1 MMVGCDLNVGINPRL
16 QPSGPLDPQTILV
29 DERTLVDRLS
39 FAAKYGELIVFFDQH
54 NQPNGDWRGFA
65 LKDPLILMAAIS
77 TTAYTPT
84 HRLFLLLKDKLG
96 RARADWDY
104 ETLKTNPPE
113 APVKKLLAQLVELI
127 NQLFADINDWLQQMD
142 IGHKSYALRS
152 FVRMQVENQHSGE
165 LAQLVELQKLVYV
178 AFFNPELGQNQVQD
192 FPAPDYGALEDYN
205 SLWRTANFSSSLS
218 MDIQGDTLVIDVDV
232 LQRFEQIYHGVFG
245 FYVQVIDSA
254 KDSFTELWQGF
265 NQSSD
270 GYADTSMLVA
280 FAQLMQVQQTQLNQL
295 TDTHL
300 NFYYRDI
307 LAQTQR
313 VGTADSAIVC
323 LGLKPDALALLLP
336 QGTVFDGGV
345 DANQQPQQ
353 FVNGQSQWINL
364 IQIGQLQ
371 TLRYQDGLW
380 LNVITD
386 GNKVVKDPQ
395 GQLRSWPLLG
405 TNEGSNQGKALRQGL
420 ALASPMLSLSGGT
433 RTITLTIHWAA
444 GSSLTIDEMQGSDF
458 YLSTEADWLAV
469 SPIDKDGI
477 ILSTDSLILTFELSP
492 TDPPIVPLAE
502 NPDGYSSDWPLF
514 KWLPGDQL
522 DLTEPATMST
532 LDISVEVEDFHDA
545 QLHSDDALLSADA
558 PFLPFGPIVDKGG
571 RFYLGSAE
579 LFAKPLSVLQ
589 LKVKWDQLPS
599 NMKAYYQTY
608 NQYRNGQFDTINMN
622 SVTEVCKPFNDLA
635 FKATFSLFKDSQ
647 WQAVSISNS
656 LPTQPKSEAE
666 PADGNEIETEPKPVN
681 PVPLFN
687 QIKVNKTPDAKDSKG
702 AKCPV
707 TEKQTSPDS
716 LFSFTKEALKCHT
729 PTPDLLLAPLD
740 FAQPLKTGFIRLQVA
755 TPEEGFGNSLYAKV
769 VTAVTQ
775 ENAYRL
781 IMASK
786 ECPPIVVPEV
796 ATQEN
801 KENNKADGDSGK
813 ADAEVSAKS
822 ETKTE
827 DSLLTKIVSIFDK
840 SDKSDKGA
848 TVATTTDADTAMTLI
863 PMPNLPY
870 APKISALSLVYHAS
884 QTVNFTTTT
893 TADYP
898 CELFHYDSFSAYPV
912 YGTTTK
918 TVTPPKTAQS
928 PGMISQKNTLVPGI
942 AAGGCLYL
950 ALTHIQPP
958 CNLSLYFRLNHLVAS
973 SIGSGIDNAE
983 TSLKFYYLGNEG
995 WGTLSI
1001 LADATNGLQCSG
1013 IIEVLVPTDIS
1024 QDPTLLPF
1032 DKPADAT
1039 TGTRGWLAITGAGDI
1054 CDYAQVVYLNSQAV
1068 QVTRHFEQPWTAS
1081 EAPTLAADSIAGL
1094 VVATLVEEAAVEEI
1108 VQPFAGGGGQGMEN
1122 NSGFYRRVSERVGNK
1137 DRVVSHND
1145 FATLAY
1151 QRMPRLYYC
1160 KVIKAQQRKK
1170 PMQLMLVNGYEEADA
1185 DAFKPVV
1192 NGCELK
1198 HLQQFF
1204 ARRVSPMVGYQL
1216 MNPDYEAVKVTVTL
1230 RFAANVAIKRLCQ
1243 QMDEQLKIYLSP
1255 WITST
1260 LAQRTVDQDL
1270 TSGELIDFFSQWS
1283 EVTEV
1288 GELSITV
1295 NEVKQTN
1302 PFVVV
1307 PQTDHSLLIS
1317 ASAHCISQDTTQQNT
1332 QVGAQ

>member
-16 QPSGPLDPQTILV
+16 QPCGPLDPQTILV

-39 FAAKYGELIVFFDQH
+39 FAARYGELIVFFDQH
-54 NQPNGDWRGFA
+54 NQPNGDWRGFV

-96 RARADWDY
+96 RSRADWDY
-104 ETLKTNPPE
+104 ETLKTNPLE

-127 NQLFADINDWLQQMD
+127 NQLFADINDWLDQMD
-142 IGHKSYALRS
+142 IGHKSYTLRS

-165 LAQLVELQKLVYV
+165 LAQLIELQKLVYV
-178 AFFNPELGQNQVQD
+178 ACFDPDLKHNQAQD
-192 FPAPDYGALEDYN
+192 FPAPDYAALADYN

-218 MDIQGDTLVIDVDV
+218 MDIQDDTLVIEVDV

-254 KDSFTELWQGF
+254 KDSFTALWQGL
-265 NQSSD
+265 NQSGDS
-270 GYADTSMLVA
+270 YADTSMLVA
-280 FAQLMQVQQTQLNQL
+280 FAQLMEVQQTQLNQL

-307 LAQTQR
+307 LAQNQR
-313 VGTADSAIVC
+313 PSTADSAIVC

-353 FVNGQSQWINL
+353 FVSGQSQWINL

-405 TNEGSNQGKALRQGL
+405 TNEGTHQGIMLRQGL

-433 RTITLTIHWAA
+433 RTITLTIHWATD
-444 GSSLTIDEMQGSDF
+444 SSLTVDEIDGSDF
-458 YLSTEADWLAV
+458 YLSTEAGWLAV
-469 SPIDKDGI
+469 SPIDTGGI
-477 ILSTDSLILTFELSP
+477 TPSTDSLILIFQLSP

-532 LDISVEVEDFHDA
+532 LDIAVVVEDFHDA
-545 QLHSDDALLSADA
+545 QLHNDDGLLSADA
-558 PFLPFGPIVDKGG
+558 PFLPFGPIVDQGG

-579 LFAKPLSVLQ
+579 LFAKPLSLLQ
-589 LKVKWDQLPS
+589 LQVKWDQLPDDLQ
-599 NMKAYYQTY
+599 AYYQTY
-608 NQYRNGQFDTINMN
+608 NQYCDGQFDTINMN
-622 SVTEVCKPFNDLA
+622 PVTQVCEPFNDLA

-666 PADGNEIETEPKPVN
+666 PDDGNEIETEPKPKPKPKPVN

-716 LFSFTKEALKCHT
+716 LFNFTKEALKCHT

-740 FAQPLKTGFIRLQVA
+740 FAQPHKTGFIRLQVA

-786 ECPPIVVPEV
+786 ECPPPPPPANDTVEKN
-796 ATQEN
+796 TDSN
-801 KENNKADGDSGK
+801 KVDDGK
-813 ADAEVSAKS
+813 AEDEA
-822 ETKTE
+822 KTE
-827 DSLLTKIVSIFDK
+827 DNFLTKIGNMFDK
-840 SDKSDKGA
+840 SVKDA
-848 TVATTTDADTAMTLI
+848 TVDADATMTLI

-884 QTVNFTTTT
+884 QTVDFTTTT

-928 PGMISQKNTLVPGI
+928 PGMISQKNTLVPGVV
-942 AAGGCLYL
+942 AGGCLYL

-958 CNLSLYFRLNHLVAS
+958 CNLSLYFQLNHLVAS
-973 SIGSGIDNAE
+973 SVGTGIDNAE
-983 TSLKFYYLGNEG
+983 TSLKFHYLGNEG

-1032 DKPADAT
+1032 DKPADDT
-1039 TGTRGWLAITGAGDI
+1039 TGTRGWLAITGAGDS

-1068 QVTRHFEQPWTAS
+1068 QVTRLFEQPWTAS

-1094 VVATLVEEAAVEEI
+1094 VVPTLAEEAAVEEIVEAI

-1151 QRMPRLYYC
+1151 QAMPGLYYC

-1170 PMQLMLVNGYEEADA
+1170 PMQLMLVNGYDEADA

-1192 NGCELK
+1192 NGCELNS
-1198 HLQQFF
+1198 LQQFF

-1216 MNPDYEAVKVTVTL
+1216 MNPDYETVRVTVTL

-1243 QMDEQLKIYLSP
+1243 EMDEQLKIYLSP

-1260 LAQRTVDQDL
+1260 MAQRTVDQDL

-1317 ASAHCISQDTTQQNT
+1317 ASAHCISQDTTSQA
-1332 QVGAQ
+1332 GAQ